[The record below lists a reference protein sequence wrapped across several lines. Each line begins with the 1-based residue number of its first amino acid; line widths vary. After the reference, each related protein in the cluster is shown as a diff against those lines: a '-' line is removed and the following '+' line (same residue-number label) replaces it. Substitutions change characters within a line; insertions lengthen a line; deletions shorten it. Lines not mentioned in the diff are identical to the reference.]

1 MSSYGVV
8 TVSYSVRVVCML
20 LVTWCTDCR
29 QTVDTAIK
37 FLFAVMFGSFEPCQ
51 VHSVF
56 SQPFTF
62 RKYPVA
68 ISVYKH
74 IHLCTCTCHVIV

>member
-29 QTVDTAIK
+29 QTVDTAIVTVSFCCDVLSLAK
-37 FLFAVMFGSFEPCQ
+37 CIVCSVSHLHFENTQWLLVCINTYIYVHVLVM
-51 VHSVF
+51 
-56 SQPFTF
+56 
-62 RKYPVA
+62 
-68 ISVYKH
+68 
-74 IHLCTCTCHVIV
+74 

>member
-29 QTVDTAIK
+29 QTVDTAIVTVSFCCDVRK
-37 FLFAVMFGSFEPCQ
+37 F
-51 VHSVF
+51 
-56 SQPFTF
+56 
-62 RKYPVA
+62 
-68 ISVYKH
+68 
-74 IHLCTCTCHVIV
+74 